1 MRSISAKRSILSVVF
16 PALTVMLLIAISFT
30 SSSRPALAAHLDGVD
45 DCGTSTVVT
54 LFAGQTIDAG
64 TVTIANDETY
74 LYVTFSTS
82 NGWLL
87 SETHAHVADSLAGI
101 PQTKKGNPKVGNF
114 ACQVTHDPEVT
125 EYTLVIAKS
134 DLSLDG
140 NNSLVIAA
148 HAVVVKYDDAG
159 NQIANE
165 TGWGD
170 GDRFVDRG
178 SWATYLMHTWQSCDS
193 IVAESGSETETA
205 FAYNADLATCFLLI
219 DDDEDGNGDFNRWG
233 WTNGA
238 MGPGLYE
245 FDIYAGAGQC
255 DLSKGT
261 LVGTLSVDYDGS
273 TATVTYEVAS
283 PYGLAET
290 HLYIGSDI
298 LASDG
303 GGDFT
308 VAPGQYPTI
317 HDELTS
323 VSSDS
328 YTIGGL
334 SGDIYVVAHATV
346 DGF

>member
-1 MRSISAKRSILSVVF
+1 MTSIPSKMLPFSVIFPILAVMILVAAS
-16 PALTVMLLIAISFT
+16 LTSFGRAA
-30 SSSRPALAAHLDGVD
+30 SAAHLIGVD
-45 DCGTSTVVT
+45 ECGTPTVVT

-64 TVTIANDETY
+64 TVTIANDENY

-87 SETHAHVADSLAGI
+87 SETHLHVADSLAGI

-114 ACQVTHDPEVT
+114 AYQSTHDPEVT
-125 EYTLVIAKS
+125 EYTWVIAKA

-148 HAVVVKYDDAG
+148 HAVVVKYDEAG

-178 SWATYLMHTWQSCDS
+178 SWATYVVHTWQACDGA
-193 IVAESGSETETA
+193 AEESNSGTETA
-205 FAYNADLATCFLLI
+205 FAFGGDFAICFLDI
-219 DDDEDGNGDFNRWG
+219 DEDEDGNGDFNRWG
-233 WTNGA
+233 WTNGP

-261 LVGTLSVDYDGS
+261 LVGTLTVDYDGS
-273 TATVTYEVAS
+273 TATVTYDVTA

-290 HLYIGSDI
+290 HLYIGNDI
-298 LASDG
+298 LASN
-303 GGDFT
+303 GGDLT

-317 HDELTS
+317 HDELAS